1 MTQQQTVS
9 FLHDSGGRL
18 AVQHGTFALMR
29 LEFVVGQFLFPAL
42 VVPHDQVFRRMLPF
56 VEQRRQEAMRLAR
69 SRSSRIVKG
78 VFDDP
83 HHQAAFVALSMTR

>member
-42 VVPHDQVFRRMLPF
+42 VVPHDQVYRRMLPLI
-56 VEQRRQEAMRLAR
+56 EQRCQEAMRLGGPLEICDVDR
-69 SRSSRIVKG
+69 VGHLSRVGRDRYLKTVS
-78 VFDDP
+78 
-83 HHQAAFVALSMTR
+83 